1 MTIMTIFKKNITLFT
16 VLLFCKQ
23 MSAQTYDWSWA
34 QRFGDNN
41 NENGNSLALDANGN
55 IYLCG
60 NFASPSISFGNIS
73 LTNSNIAG
81 GVYDAFVAKFS
92 NNGTPIW
99 AFKIGGSGNDGAN
112 SIDVDAQ
119 GNCYVIGNFQST
131 SINIG
136 GNTFTNPGGSTN
148 LYVAKISPAGVY
160 NWSIRGNGTGN
171 SGMGIAVDS
180 VGNSFITGDFS
191 NQFQLG
197 SLALGG
203 LSEGD
208 GFVGKINNSG
218 TPVWLKKFGGI
229 SGADYGRSVCTDG
242 NGNSFVTGYFQCDYL
257 NIGSL
262 SIPNSDLNSGSLDM
276 FLAKFDSSGNALWAI
291 PAGETNANDYGI
303 NVQCDANGNVYA
315 TGYFYSDNITFQST
329 NLPNIGSNT
338 TDVFVVKYSSAGS
351 LQWAKSAGGTGNDF
365 GMGVSADAAGNTYLI
380 GAYENQTFNIGTFSL
395 PNSGLAD
402 IFVAQYDQSGN
413 VVWAK
418 KASGNGYDWG
428 TDIAIDDN
436 GSCYATGYISSNGN
450 FGNINTQGGFGSEVF
465 LANLSV
471 VSNLTESAA
480 GKEFNIFPNPSD
492 ENIHLIFEEEQINAT
507 LRIIDVQGKIIKE
520 KQFSGKQITLE
531 KQYLDAGVYY
541 VQILPAGEML
551 SVKKLMVR

>member
-1 MTIMTIFKKNITLFT
+1 MNIMVNLGKNILLFI

-23 MSAQTYDWSWA
+23 MSAQTYDWAWV
-34 QRFGDNN
+34 QRYGDNN
-41 NENGNSLALDANGN
+41 YESGTSLALDANGN

-60 NFASPSISFGNIS
+60 AFASPSISFGNIS

-81 GVYDAFVAKFS
+81 GVNDAFVAKFS

-99 AFKIGGSGNDGAN
+99 AFKIGGTGNDVAH
-112 SIDVDAQ
+112 SIGVDGQ

-148 LYVAKISPAGVY
+148 LFVAKLSPAGVY
-160 NWSIRGNGTGN
+160 YWSIRGNGMGN
-171 SGMGIAVDS
+171 SGMSIAVDS
-180 VGNSFITGDFS
+180 IGNSFITGDFS

-218 TPVWLKKFGGI
+218 TPVWIKKFGGI
-229 SGADYGRSVCTDG
+229 SGADFGRSVCTDG

-257 NIGSL
+257 NIGGL

-291 PAGETNANDYGI
+291 PGGETNAYDYGM
-303 NVQCDANGNVYA
+303 NVHCDASGNVYA
-315 TGYFYSDNITFQST
+315 TGYFYSANITFQST
-329 NLPNIGSNT
+329 NLVNSGNNT

-351 LQWAKSAGGTGNDF
+351 LQWAKSAGGAGNDF
-365 GMGVSADAAGNTYLI
+365 SSAVSTDAAGNTYLI
-380 GAYENQTFNIGTFSL
+380 GAYENQTFNIGTVSL

-402 IFVAQYDQSGN
+402 IFVAQYDPSGN

-418 KASGNGYDWG
+418 KAAGTGYDWG
-428 TDIAIDDN
+428 ADIVVDDN
-436 GSCYATGYISSNGN
+436 GSCYATGYFWGSAN
-450 FGNINTQGGFGSEVF
+450 FGTINPQGGFGTEVF
-465 LANLSV
+465 LGNLSL
-471 VSNLTESAA
+471 VSNLPESIAND
-480 GKEFNIFPNPSD
+480 EFSIFPNPSN
-492 ENIHLIFEEEQINAT
+492 ENISMIFGEEQNNSI
-507 LRIIDVQGKIIKE
+507 LRIIDLQGKKILE
-520 KQFSGKQITLE
+520 TQFSGRQITLE
-531 KQYLDAGVYY
+531 NQHMAKGVYY
-541 VQILPAGEML
+541 VQILKADEIL
-551 SVKKLMVR
+551 SVKKLMIH

>member
-1 MTIMTIFKKNITLFT
+1 MTIMTIFKKNILLFT

-23 MSAQTYDWSWA
+23 MNAQTYDWAWA

-41 NENGNSLALDANGN
+41 NESGNSLALDANGN

-60 NFASPSISFGNIS
+60 TFASPSISFGNIS

-81 GVYDAFVAKFS
+81 GVKDAFVAKFS
-92 NNGTPIW
+92 NNGTPVW
-99 AFKIGGSGNDGAN
+99 AFKIGGSGNDVAN

-136 GNTFTNPGGSTN
+136 GNTFTNPGASTN

-171 SGMGIAVDS
+171 SGMSIAVDS
-180 VGNSFITGDFS
+180 LGNSFITGDFS

-208 GFVGKINNSG
+208 GFVGKLNNSG

-242 NGNSFVTGYFQCDYL
+242 NGNSFVTGYFKCDYL

-291 PAGETNANDYGI
+291 PGGETNASDYGM
-303 NVQCDANGNVYA
+303 NVHCDANGNVYA
-315 TGYFYSDNITFQST
+315 TGYFYSDNLTFQST
-329 NLPNIGSNT
+329 NLPNIGNNT

-351 LQWAKSAGGTGNDF
+351 LQWARSAGSTGNDF
-365 GMGVSADAAGNTYLI
+365 GMAVSTDAAGNVYLI
-380 GAYENQTFNIGTFSL
+380 GAYENQSITIGTVNL

-402 IFVAQYDQSGN
+402 IFVAQYDPSGN

-418 KASGNGYDWG
+418 KAAGNGYDWG
-428 TDIAIDDN
+428 ADIAVDNN
-436 GSCYATGYISSNGN
+436 GSCYATGNISGNAN
-450 FGNINTQGGFGSEVF
+450 FGTINTQGGFGTEVF

-471 VSNLTESAA
+471 VSNQMESAA

-492 ENIHLIFEEEQINAT
+492 ENINLIFEEEQINST
-507 LRIIDVQGKIIKE
+507 LRLMDVHGKKIMETKL
-520 KQFSGKQITLE
+520 SGKQVTLE
-531 KQYLDAGVYY
+531 NGYLDPGVYY
-541 VQILPAGEML
+541 VQILEGGKML